1 MQNIDVLFEPVRIG
15 PVMAF
20 TAATPMINP
29 AAVILALG
37 LLGPQLTAAY
47 VALGL
52 LLLCVVG
59 SGGWRTRWR
68 KSFLLLGL
76 VLWGFALYFGIQ
88 RHEWGEVLFNG
99 QLL

>member
-1 MQNIDVLFEPVRIG
+1 
-15 PVMAF
+15 
-20 TAATPMINP
+20 
-29 AAVILALG
+29 VIEAWEELLEVALEWSF
-37 LLGPQLTAAY
+37 LP

-59 SGGWRTRWR
+59 SGAWRTRWR
-68 KSFLLLGL
+68 KSLLLLGL